1 MKLTLIRRMLITNIK
16 RVGNN
21 NLEQVATTTVAG
33 GGGGEKFLRKI
44 DLAKDMA
51 KLSPDQK
58 IYIEKLVKKN
68 EERFELQ
75 KKLKKH
81 YNITGFVLFSIVISI
96 YLYTIYSI
104 KQEKFLEDFDIPEPP
119 DPAVKNFKK

>member
-1 MKLTLIRRMLITNIK
+1 MKQTLIRRMLITNIK

-33 GGGGEKFLRKI
+33 GGGKFLRKI

-68 EERFELQ
+68 EIQ
-75 KKLKKH
+75 
-81 YNITGFVLFSIVISI
+81 I
-96 YLYTIYSI
+96 
-104 KQEKFLEDFDIPEPP
+104 
-119 DPAVKNFKK
+119 

>member
-1 MKLTLIRRMLITNIK
+1 MKQTLIRRMLITNIK

-21 NLEQVATTTVAG
+21 NLEQVATTT
-33 GGGGEKFLRKI
+33 GGGEKFLRKI

-81 YNITGFVLFSIVISI
+81 YNITGFILFSIVISI
-96 YLYTIYSI
+96 YLYTIFSI